1 MPVVPGTDS
10 ALESADEAKAFAAS
24 AGYPV
29 ILKARSGGGGRGMR
43 VVRSGGCGQGRRA
56 AGGRGCRGYLPRP
69 GAAARLPPGVAS
81 GMAGRVGMRGL

>member
-10 ALESADEAKAFAAS
+10 ALESVEEAKTFAAS

-43 VVRSGGCGQGRRA
+43 VVRSGGETGGHSAVATGTEA
-56 AGGRGCRGYLPRP
+56 AAP
-69 GAAARLPPGVAS
+69 GAGWLR
-81 GMAGRVGMRGL
+81 